1 MLYKV
6 GDGLY
11 TADGRQVNPVLMSGG
26 CLWLE
31 PKPGRLEELPP
42 DAVAVTTAELMAQ
55 LTGAD
60 VPEEKPKKARKRTQ

>member
-31 PKPGRLEELPP
+31 PKAGRLEELPP
-42 DAVAVTTAELMAQ
+42 EAVAVTTAELMAQ
-55 LTGAD
+55 LRGD
-60 VPEEKPKKARKRTQ
+60 EPEEKPRKPRKRQ